1 MTALASTLTRAG
13 AKPPPSLTPDRS
25 RLLQRK
31 CACGGTP
38 GPTGECEE
46 CRKKRLQ
53 RKTRNAELGFRNVS
67 AVPPIVREVLHA
79 PGQTLDAATRAF
91 MEPRFGH
98 DFSKVRVH
106 TDAKAAESASAV
118 NAQAYTVGRDMV
130 FGSRRYM
137 PGTTMGDLL
146 IAHELT
152 HVVQQSRSSLSLQPQ
167 SISLPGD
174 ALEHEA
180 DAAAKQAISG
190 NPVAVPSNVP
200 ALPLQRKVL
209 NHSVE
214 NFQPDPTKAK
224 ACVVHMHGEE
234 KAALAVAKELR
245 TRRCVNLV
253 HLDTNKRNVDLEV
266 AVKGET
272 HICEA
277 DPNRVFSDKGRSDNA
292 LREEGCHLATT
303 PGVRTDE
310 PIPVKL
316 AATAKPA
323 EIRAAKEAAEKA
335 AQEVKAAAAAELKS
349 FAEGDWGAAIGKC
362 RGGKGSPMLEGP
374 QPVLALHN
382 NGGGDFKL
390 KKFTGVAEKN
400 EPKGTLPKGFENP
413 SGRKE
418 SSDFFLVTKQT
429 DFFELMK
436 SRNVVL
442 QANPVPA
449 KEQDGSLSVALQ
461 SERFINV
468 EKKGRGGK
476 TPDEVT
482 EQKVTGGGKTEKW
495 KVHTQAYID
504 QYGMATEALDL
515 FSIPEGPCPT
525 QLPAGKASVPPA
537 TAPPPAQLKED
548 APILEREAVDPK
560 KPPADCKIVFSSQ
573 SDLDSQRDIWAAKI
587 ARMPILDTI
596 NWILGG
602 PDKLSTEAGGEVKA
616 QRDCMIKTMRNSLKR
631 LKLALPA
638 GNIVKSDV
646 RPYGEQKEDIWLKKF
661 NFTFGTTFGH
671 ISDGARTKCGKLIGA
686 EVEWDPKSKD
696 HKDCWDNQLD
706 AEEKAKEI
714 LMTSAAPGISRHH
727 AGTDLDIGQTDKDLA
742 SEAWTGT
749 GRFADAYRW
758 LAKNA
763 ATYGFI
769 QPFDTKGGY
778 GKGYLTERWH
788 WSYYPIAQALLDFS
802 RAHQSE
808 IQQAL
813 KEHWSDPTTAGTIK
827 PEFKFIWDN
836 WKNYMFNVEEKGQF

>member
-1 MTALASTLTRAG
+1 
-13 AKPPPSLTPDRS
+13 
-25 RLLQRK
+25 
-31 CACGGTP
+31 
-38 GPTGECEE
+38 
-46 CRKKRLQ
+46 
-53 RKTRNAELGFRNVS
+53 
-67 AVPPIVREVLHA
+67 
-79 PGQTLDAATRAF
+79 

-118 NAQAYTVGRDMV
+118 NAQAYTIGRDMV
-130 FGSRRYM
+130 FGSGQYM
-137 PGTTMGDLL
+137 PGTKMGDLL

-174 ALEHEA
+174 ALEYEA
-180 DAAAKQAISG
+180 DAAAKQATSG
-190 NPVAVPSNVP
+190 NPIAVPSNGP

-209 NHSVE
+209 NHPVE

-234 KAALAVAKELR
+234 QAALAVAKELR
-245 TRRCVNLV
+245 SRRCVNLV
-253 HLDTNKRNVDLEV
+253 HLDTSKRHVELEV
-266 AVKGET
+266 ALKGET
-272 HICEA
+272 HFCEA
-277 DPNRVFSDKGRSDNA
+277 DPNRVFSAKGRSNNA
-292 LREEGCHLATT
+292 LADEGCHLSTN
-303 PGVRTDE
+303 PGIRTDR
-310 PIPVKL
+310 PIPVKKS
-316 AATAKPA
+316 ATDKP
-323 EIRAAKEAAEKA
+323 EDIRAAEEAAKKA
-335 AQEVKAAAAAELKS
+335 AEEVKTAAAAELKT

-400 EPKGTLPKGFENP
+400 EPKGTLPKGLENP
-413 SGRKE
+413 SGDKK
-418 SSDFFLVTKQT
+418 SSDFFLVTKQQ
-429 DFFELMK
+429 DFLELMK
-436 SRNVVL
+436 TRNVVL

-468 EKKGRGGK
+468 EKEGRGGK

-495 KVHTQAYID
+495 KVHTQTYID

-515 FSIPEGPCPT
+515 FGVPEGPCST
-525 QLPAGKASVPPA
+525 QLPAGKASAPPA

-573 SDLDSQRDIWAAKI
+573 SDLDTRKDIWFAEI
-587 ARMPILDTI
+587 ARMPILETI

-602 PDKLSTEAGGEVKA
+602 PDKLSAEARGEITA
-616 QRDCMIKTMRNSLKR
+616 QRACMIGVMRDSLKK
-631 LKLALPA
+631 LKLTLPA
-638 GNIVKSDV
+638 GDIVKSDV
-646 RPYGEQKEDIWLKKF
+646 RAYGEQKENIWLKKF

-671 ISDGARTKCGKLIGA
+671 ISDSARIKCGKLIGT
-686 EVEWDPKSKD
+686 EVEWDPKSKV
-696 HKDCWDNQLD
+696 HKDCWDNRLD
-706 AEEKAKEI
+706 NEEKAKEI

-727 AGTDLDIGQTDKDLA
+727 AGTDFDIGQTDKDLTP
-742 SEAWTGT
+742 EAWTGT
-749 GRFADAYRW
+749 GRFGDAYRW

-763 ATYGFI
+763 SAYGFV

-788 WSYYPIAQALLDFS
+788 WSYFPIAQALLDFS
-802 RAHQSE
+802 RGHQSE
-808 IQQAL
+808 IQRVL
-813 KEHWSDPTTAGTIK
+813 KERWSDSTGAIR

-836 WKNYMFNVEEKGQF
+836 WKSYMFNVEEKGRF